1 MRAIAD
7 RRPTTNGAIRA
18 SLYCLG
24 CAAAPFPHRQGHYG
38 RWVAQDQQG
47 LCGGLFVDHA
57 EALKFAMFENR
68 NCPQAVIV
76 VSGVLELNMSGTPRA
91 VSAS

>member
-1 MRAIAD
+1 
-7 RRPTTNGAIRA
+7 
-18 SLYCLG
+18 
-24 CAAAPFPHRQGHYG
+24 
-38 RWVAQDQQG
+38 

-76 VSGVLELNMSGTPRA
+76 VSGVLELNLSGTPRA